1 MSFKDIFPFLTFIL
15 GIFFTGHIE
24 GIKEKARIKT
34 LKKNVLLELEDEL
47 CILERSI
54 KVTSESIDTR
64 RMKPNNFQHISLGKR
79 FNPILLEKNIN
90 DVYSHFNRDT
100 RVALKNCLLLMA
112 QIKEKYDYVYDNWK
126 TENIKCRIKEESM
139 LFSMLSLYYLLNK
152 LKNEKDRFTLPDI
165 PNDEIVE
172 RAAEAL
178 QVLRPLKKK

>member
-24 GIKEKARIKT
+24 GRKEKARIKT

-47 CILERSI
+47 SILERSI
-54 KVTSESIDTR
+54 KVTSDSIDTR
-64 RMKPNNFQHISLGKR
+64 MMKPNNFQHISLGKR

-100 RVALKNCLLLMA
+100 RIALKNCLLLMN
-112 QIKEKYDYVYDNWK
+112 QIKEKYNYVYDNWK
-126 TENIKCRIKEESM
+126 NDNIKCRTKEESM
-139 LFSMLSLYYLLNK
+139 LYSMLSLYYLLNK

-165 PNDEIVE
+165 SNDEIVD

>member
-24 GIKEKARIKT
+24 GRKEKARIKT

-47 CILERSI
+47 SILERSI

-64 RMKPNNFQHISLGKR
+64 MMKPNNFQHISLGKR

-100 RVALKNCLLLMA
+100 RIGLKNCLLLMN
-112 QIKEKYDYVYDNWK
+112 QIKEKYNYVYDNWK
-126 TENIKCRIKEESM
+126 TDNIKCRAKEESM
-139 LFSMLSLYYLLNK
+139 LYSMLSLYYLLNK
-152 LKNEKDRFTLPDI
+152 LKNERDRFTLPDI
-165 PNDEIVE
+165 PNDEIVD